1 MGPWGV
7 LQPFCTRNR
16 YLNAFR
22 CNFKKIQNFGFF
34 EIFHLWDPQKWTRRN
49 FCGCRN
55 FDIIFEIG
63 LKHHKDFQKKKPPI
77 SRSHFE
83 KNVKNVKKVK
93 KSILVQNMHFLKSVV
108 FVAFVAFFV
117 AKMLLTKKFMFRAT
131 FSLLIIFSYL
141 P

>member
-1 MGPWGV
+1 MGPRGV
-7 LQPFCTRNR
+7 LEPFCTRNR
-16 YLNAFR
+16 HLNASR

-83 KNVKNVKKVK
+83 KNVKNVKKSQK
-93 KSILVQNMHFLKSVV
+93 INFSPKY
-108 FVAFVAFFV
+108 AFFE
-117 AKMLLTKKFMFRAT
+117 KCCFCCFCC
-131 FSLLIIFSYL
+131 FFCC
-141 P
+141 